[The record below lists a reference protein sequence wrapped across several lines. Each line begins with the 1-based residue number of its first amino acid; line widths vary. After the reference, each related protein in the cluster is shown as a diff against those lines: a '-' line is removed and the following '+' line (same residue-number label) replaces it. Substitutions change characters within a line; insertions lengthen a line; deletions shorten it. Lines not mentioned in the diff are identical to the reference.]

1 MVPVSIDGLA
11 ADLRWCA
18 VPRCYVLSVSGTEG
32 WRVIMST
39 RRVGWQF
46 KNGGSASRVRAG
58 PAFRRRFL
66 AFLFWLA
73 IGYVWRHM
81 SSLIST
87 IEVYSRTYGSRPPS
101 VSTNRC
107 CPATARTTR
116 ATCTCTGTTAKSSK
130 AAGARGK
137 KTPGGR
143 ELHVHVCATITTGN
157 FMLTLRVTYL
167 PSLRLRMFVPHTS
180 LLSLNAEVP
189 SAATEAK
196 SICM

>member
-18 VPRCYVLSVSGTEG
+18 VPRCDVLSVSGTEG

-87 IEVYSRTYGSRPPS
+87 IEVYSRTYGSRPRPYLQIDVAQPRHAPPELPVPPPS
-101 VSTNRC
+101 Q
-107 CPATARTTR
+107 
-116 ATCTCTGTTAKSSK
+116 AKQQEQ
-130 AAGARGK
+130 RGK
-137 KTPGGR
+137 KKPGGR

-189 SAATEAK
+189 AAATEAK

>member
-1 MVPVSIDGLA
+1 MPAMLWSQNLSMGWLMACVGVLCPGAICYRSVVSRALA
-11 ADLRWCA
+11 GNNEHETSWL
-18 VPRCYVLSVSGTEG
+18 
-32 WRVIMST
+32 
-39 RRVGWQF
+39 QF

-58 PAFRRRFL
+58 PAFRRKFL

-116 ATCTCTGTTAKSSK
+116 PPKLHVHVPPPSQAKQQEHL
-130 AAGARGK
+130 GK
-137 KTPGGR
+137 KKPGGR

-157 FMLTLRVTYL
+157 FMLRVTYL
-167 PSLRLRMFVPHTS
+167 LSLRLRMFVPHTS
-180 LLSLNAEVP
+180 LLLLNA
-189 SAATEAK
+189 
-196 SICM
+196 